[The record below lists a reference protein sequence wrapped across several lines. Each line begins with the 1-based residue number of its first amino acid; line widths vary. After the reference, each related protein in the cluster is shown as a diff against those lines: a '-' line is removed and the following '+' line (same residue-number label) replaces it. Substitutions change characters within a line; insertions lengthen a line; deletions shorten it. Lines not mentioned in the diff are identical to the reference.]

1 MKKGNPISINFGF
14 ENCEYAEIP
23 IEYVESFHFRQ
34 CYTTK
39 GYRPHGQG
47 SYTYD
52 VIDYL
57 EILFK
62 DSFNEYSYPML
73 GDIDEKNLVKER
85 LKKYPD
91 ICWFGF
97 KFEDGSEEN
106 YQVKWQ
112 IDHPYENEGQ
122 SYSEDGL
129 FGDVLIIGQEN
140 DK

>member
-1 MKKGNPISINFGF
+1 MNQGNPISINFGF

-23 IEYVESFHFRQ
+23 IEYVQSFYFRKS
-34 CYTTK
+34 CTTTS
-39 GYRPHGQG
+39 YQHYGQG
-47 SYTYD
+47 LYRHD

-62 DSFNEYSYPML
+62 DSFKEYVYKPFEGMYED
-73 GDIDEKNLVKER
+73 GFVKDR
-85 LKKYPD
+85 IKKYPD
-91 ICWFGF
+91 ISWFGF

-106 YQVKWQ
+106 YVVKWQ
-112 IDHPYENEGQ
+112 TDDPYENKGQ

-129 FGDVLIIGQEN
+129 FGDVLVIGQEN

>member
-1 MKKGNPISINFGF
+1 MKQGSPISINFGF

-23 IEYVESFHFRQ
+23 IQHIQSFYFRQ
-34 CYTTK
+34 YCTTK
-39 GYRPHGQG
+39 NYRPYGQG
-47 SYTYD
+47 LYKYD

-62 DSFNEYSYPML
+62 ESFKEYSYPMF
-73 GDIDEKNLVKER
+73 GNIDEKNLVRER

-106 YQVKWQ
+106 YQVKWET
-112 IDHPYENEGQ
+112 DDPYENKGQ
-122 SYSEDGL
+122 SYSEDEL
-129 FGDVLIIGQEN
+129 FGDVLVIGEEN